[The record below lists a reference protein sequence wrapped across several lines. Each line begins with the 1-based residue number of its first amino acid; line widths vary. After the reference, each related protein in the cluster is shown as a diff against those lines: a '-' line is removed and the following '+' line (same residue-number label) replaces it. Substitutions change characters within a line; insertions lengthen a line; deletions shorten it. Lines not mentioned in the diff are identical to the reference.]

1 VASWQVFWRR
11 GDKGIALCGNDD
23 YLIGKLERTAMVS
36 LFQILL
42 LILGI
47 ARFFIIVHFVMSWLI
62 SFNVLNVRQPFVA
75 QVWFGLQ
82 RLLEPLYAPIRR
94 MLPNMGGLDLSP
106 LVALVAIYA
115 LEIILRNN
123 ISVFY

>member
-1 VASWQVFWRR
+1 
-11 GDKGIALCGNDD
+11 
-23 YLIGKLERTAMVS
+23 MVS

-62 SFNVLNVRQPFVA
+62 AFNVLNVRQPFVA